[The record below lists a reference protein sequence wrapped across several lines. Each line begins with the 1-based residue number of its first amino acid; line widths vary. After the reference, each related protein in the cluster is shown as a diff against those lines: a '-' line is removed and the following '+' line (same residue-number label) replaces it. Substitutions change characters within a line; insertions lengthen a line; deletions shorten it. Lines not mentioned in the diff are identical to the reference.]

1 MPLALILALL
11 GSLVVHGLALFGTDY
26 ELFGSGQEPVT
37 LQAEL
42 RPLPALP
49 AVEPVKSAALA
60 TPRRLRN
67 ATGKPAKT
75 SRTPAPTQPAT
86 EPVLPADTAPAATPE
101 SHPETGHPASI
112 AQAPATPVLPASGVI
127 RFAIVKSSLGL
138 TVGRAEHRW
147 EFAGDGSYRLFGI
160 TETSGLAALFKP
172 VRIEVES
179 RGRMV
184 AGGLQPDSYRT
195 LKNGRETNENADF
208 SWFTAEGPQVALARD
223 GSVRAIAPGTQ
234 DLLSLPYQLAY
245 LGSLP
250 DGSSLGVVT
259 GKKYER
265 YALDSLGEE
274 VIETPAGKFR
284 TLHLRAMT
292 DSVTEIWVALDRQRL
307 PVKIR
312 FTDRKGESFEQL
324 VTELGSESESTSK
337 TP

>member
-1 MPLALILALL
+1 MPLALILAVL

-37 LQAEL
+37 LLAEL

-67 ATGKPAKT
+67 ATGKPAKA
-75 SRTPAPTQPAT
+75 SKTPAPTQPAT
-86 EPVLPADTAPAATPE
+86 APVVPAETVPAATPD
-101 SHPETGHPASI
+101 SPPETGRPASA

-147 EFAGDGSYRLFGI
+147 EFAGDGSYRLSGI

-195 LKNGRETNENADF
+195 LKNGRETTENADF
-208 SWFTAEGPQVALARD
+208 SWFTADGPQVVLARD

-250 DGSSLGVVT
+250 GGSSIGVVT

-274 VIETPAGKFR
+274 IIETPAGKFR

>member
-1 MPLALILALL
+1 MPLALILAVL
-11 GSLVVHGLALFGTDY
+11 GSLAAHGVALFGTDY
-26 ELFGSGQEPVT
+26 ELFGSATEPLP

-67 ATGKPAKT
+67 SAGKPAK
-75 SRTPAPTQPAT
+75 APTQAQPPTVPEMSVETTPMAD
-86 EPVLPADTAPAATPE
+86 EMPVADPQAANARPEAP
-101 SHPETGHPASI
+101 
-112 AQAPATPVLPASGVI
+112 PATPVLPARGVL
-127 RFAIVKSSLGL
+127 RFAIVKTSLGL
-138 TVGRAEHRW
+138 TIGRAEHRW
-147 EFAGDGSYRLFGI
+147 EFAADGSYRLLGI
-160 TETSGLAALFKP
+160 TETSGLAALLKP

-179 RGRMV
+179 SGKMV
-184 AGGLQPDSYRT
+184 AGGLQPARYRT

-208 SWFTAEGPQVALARD
+208 SWFTADGPQVALARD

-250 DGSSLGVVT
+250 GGSSIGVVT

-274 VIETPAGKFR
+274 TIETPAGKFR

-312 FTDRKGESFEQL
+312 FTDRKGDSFEQL
-324 VTELGSESESTSK
+324 LTEFGSEPESPSNK
-337 TP
+337 P